1 MPMLIAMPT
10 AQLTVPPIEPSGPPP
25 RSWNVGSRPATDAP
39 LERTQVRPGRSAARR
54 A

>member
-1 MPMLIAMPT
+1 MLIAMPT
-10 AQLTVPPIEPSGPPP
+10 AQLTVPPIDPSGPPP

-39 LERTQVRPGRSAARR
+39 LERTQVRRKISSSRR